1 MCSTY
6 GCLFEVVGPRG
17 YSQHMGPVF
26 VALDWIG
33 RHVVTSAPSDLGTF
47 DETLQTYKGDSL
59 QVQERR

>member
-1 MCSTY
+1 
-6 GCLFEVVGPRG
+6 
-17 YSQHMGPVF
+17 MGPVF